1 MVKRIVWTIVA
12 LVVVLAAD
20 LALWPVPIRA
30 RGWVSPSA
38 PGHLGPHA
46 ANSKLAGLTLISLGD
61 EAGPEHVVLVRD
73 AKLYAAV
80 ASGNILRMN
89 RDGSGHEVFVNTGGR
104 VLGFDFDASGRMIAA
119 DSVKGLL
126 AIGPDR
132 TVIVLADK
140 DGDDPI
146 VYADAVAIAKNGKA
160 YFSDAS
166 TRFAPAK

>member
-1 MVKRIVWTIVA
+1 
-12 LVVVLAAD
+12 VLA
-20 LALWPVPIRA
+20 
-30 RGWVSPSA
+30 
-38 PGHLGPHA
+38 
-46 ANSKLAGLTLISLGD
+46 
-61 EAGPEHVVLVRD
+61 RD

-132 TVIVLADK
+132 TVTVLADK